1 MQRETRIANFV
12 LGALTALSLLLLS
25 LPLSTPVKSF
35 KAATGY
41 LLDPLAYHGEGAY
54 QHLADAPTRM
64 RRLLEADMENERL
77 RAELK
82 RGEWLATTVSALSLE
97 NERLRL
103 ALVLKAP
110 AGRSPA
116 WVHVMERDPIHWYR
130 SLVVDAGS
138 DRGVSLNDPVLGP
151 RDGQLVAVGRVVD
164 VRPKTSTVLLLT
176 DEGASVAAYL
186 SSGTYEGLVQGQ
198 DGPRLRMNYLNA
210 EVQLSTGDSVY
221 TSPTSA
227 TFPPDVLIGRV
238 ARVNPRDPFLT
249 FQSVEISPAADASSL
264 QELMILRA
272 PGSVEDGPR
281 PVEKAVK
288 TAPAPAHV
296 PPAEVAISTVAARP
310 RRKKPATVAVSTPT
324 AAAEQAPN
332 PEEAE

>member
-12 LGALTALSLLLLS
+12 LGALSALSLLLLS
-25 LPLSTPVKSF
+25 LPLSTPVRSF
-35 KAATGY
+35 KTAAGY
-41 LLDPLAYHGEGAY
+41 LLDPLAYHGEAGY
-54 QHLADAPTRM
+54 RRLADSPERI
-64 RRLLEADMENERL
+64 RRLLQADMENDGL
-77 RAELK
+77 RAELR
-82 RGEWLATTVSALSLE
+82 RGEWLKTTVEALSLE
-97 NERLRL
+97 NERLRR
-103 ALVLKAP
+103 AMVLKAP
-110 AGRSPA
+110 GTRSPV

-151 RDGQLVAVGRVVD
+151 RDGQLVAAGRVVD

-227 TFPPDVLIGRV
+227 TFPPDVLVGRV
-238 ARVNPRDPFLT
+238 ARVNARDPFLT
-249 FQSVEISPAADASSL
+249 FQSVELDPAADASSL

-272 PGSVEDGPR
+272 KPLEGE
-281 PVEKAVK
+281 EKAPAYVPVAAVAVTTRAAAAPPAPPRRRRAVIAVS
-288 TAPAPAHV
+288 TATPAPA
-296 PPAEVAISTVAARP
+296 ESLD
-310 RRKKPATVAVSTPT
+310 
-324 AAAEQAPN
+324 
-332 PEEAE
+332 PEEAQ

>member
-1 MQRETRIANFV
+1 MQRETRIANVV
-12 LGALTALSLLLLS
+12 LGALSALSLLLLS
-25 LPLSTPVKSF
+25 LPLSTPVRSF
-35 KAATGY
+35 KAGAGY
-41 LLDPLAYHGEGAY
+41 LLDPLAYHGEAGY
-54 QHLADAPTRM
+54 RRLADSPTRL
-64 RRLLEADMENERL
+64 RRLLEADIENDSL
-77 RAELK
+77 KAELK
-82 RGEWLATTVSALSLE
+82 RGEWLATTVSSLSLE
-97 NERLRL
+97 NERLRRAL
-103 ALVLKAP
+103 ALPAP

-130 SLVVDAGS
+130 SLVVDAGA
-138 DRGVSLNDPVLGP
+138 DRGVSLNDAVLGP
-151 RDGQLVAVGRVVD
+151 REGQLVAVGRVVD
-164 VRPKTSTVLLLT
+164 VRPMSSTVLLLT

-249 FQSVEISPAADASSL
+249 FQSVEVTPAADASSL

-272 PGSVEDGPR
+272 GGTPEN
-281 PVEKAVK
+281 EKRLP
-288 TAPAPAHV
+288 PAPAARV
-296 PPAEVAISTVAARP
+296 PEAS
-310 RRKKPATVAVSTPT
+310 VAVST
-324 AAAEQAPN
+324 AAAPVPRKRRAPAVAVSTRAAAPLPD
-332 PEEAE
+332 PEEAQ